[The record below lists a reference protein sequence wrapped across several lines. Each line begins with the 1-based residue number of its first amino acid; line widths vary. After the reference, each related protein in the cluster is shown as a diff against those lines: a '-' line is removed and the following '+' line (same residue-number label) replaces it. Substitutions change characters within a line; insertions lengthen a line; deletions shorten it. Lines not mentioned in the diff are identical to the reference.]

1 MCGLGYDRPV
11 NHLPAH
17 SQTSASAA
25 ESVYSALLLTGPYTA
40 HMVFVWGSGQE
51 TASLLFATPGWFVMC
66 RVPLQYLNNCCHWR
80 DFILA
85 VGPGTLIP
93 RPETEILI
101 DLAQQVDTLFEASLY
116 DSAAPLATVRCT
128 ALLCCMV
135 HADCTGAC

>member
-1 MCGLGYDRPV
+1 MNSSETVWSLTAFALALPAWCMCGLAYNRPASY
-11 NHLPAH
+11 LPAH

-25 ESVYSALLLTGPYTA
+25 ESVYSALLLTGPCSA
-40 HMVFVWGSGQE
+40 HMVVICGSGQE
-51 TASLLFATPGWFVMC
+51 TASLLFATPRCFVAC

-101 DLAQQVDTLFEASLY
+101 DLAQQVDT
-116 DSAAPLATVRCT
+116 PV
-128 ALLCCMV
+128 
-135 HADCTGAC
+135 